1 MSDSYFAQ
9 LKKIRLS
16 RIDKLLLVGVGFSL
30 TVSILFYTIALLMFS
45 NIDSDWNTVMYTCHN
60 ATFQFYTKGNVNF
73 GEIYVLPPRDSPCDP
88 NVMIEFYEYEQACC
102 ISMAE
107 FQQNVYAKYP
117 LSGSFACYFDNACMH
132 FALNLDNVSTDSYA
146 GTKLA
151 FTLLFILIVI
161 MSIAACANIII
172 RRMLYDRDQT
182 RFLLARNAAN
192 PVPQTQASPAQP
204 TQPVQA
210 TPEALNHTLI

>member
-1 MSDSYFAQ
+1 MAQSYFAQ
-9 LKKIRLS
+9 LKKTKFS
-16 RIDKLLLVGVGFSL
+16 RVDRLLLVGVGFSL
-30 TVSILFYTIALLMFS
+30 TVSVLFYTIALLMFS
-45 NIDSDWNTVMYTCHN
+45 NVSSDWNATAYTCHN
-60 ATFQFYTKGNVNF
+60 ATFQFYTKGSVNF

-102 ISMAE
+102 ISMQQ

-117 LSGSFACYFDNACMH
+117 LAGNFACYFDNACEH
-132 FALNLDNVSTDSYA
+132 FALNLDNVSIDSYA

-172 RRMLYDRDQT
+172 RRMLFDREQMKHI
-182 RFLLARNAAN
+182 LARNATN
-192 PVPQTQASPAQP
+192 PVAPPSPLPAPQ
-204 TQPVQA
+204 
-210 TPEALNHTLI
+210 ALNQALI